1 MAKYIKATKAV
12 ADYLGVTADRNRTAD
27 GNYLLWQAD
36 VARFPGDT
44 ISERAA
50 YAGGVDLSAQAA
62 RQETDGTDHP
72 AKTTL
77 PQWLQPTDE
86 ETTEEE
92 TTADETTADDEPAT
106 GKEDNL

>member
-12 ADYLGVTADRNRTAD
+12 ADYLGVTSDRNRTAD

-44 ISERAA
+44 IFERAA
-50 YAGGVDLSAQAA
+50 YAGGAALPPQGA

-72 AKTTL
+72 AETTL
-77 PQWLQPTDE
+77 PPWLQPAD
-86 ETTEEE
+86 EE
-92 TTADETTADDEPAT
+92 TTADETTADDEPTT
-106 GKEDNL
+106 GKEDTL